1 MNLKLHRLVLFLAAL
16 CSTPSLLQ
24 GVSATTTASPNCTTP
39 THFFDQLV
47 DHENSSNKATFQQQY
62 QVVADHF
69 KPGGPIL
76 YYQQAETSLFAC
88 MEWTIL
94 PEWAAELGALVIT
107 LEHRFFGLS
116 YPSKDPDPVRQFQ
129 SLTLENVMLD
139 AVNFIGH
146 IKNTTE
152 GTKES
157 KVLVMGGSYGGFLT
171 TVLKMNHPDIFYG
184 ALPFAAPLRSIGANN
199 QNPQRYNWFKYL
211 NQVYWDLSA
220 TAAGKM
226 KHAFDV
232 LGQRVQAAND
242 TKSLARDF
250 GLCSIPNTTAE
261 LQEVMGVINTVQY
274 QIPQL
279 GFVSPI
285 GNPTGANV
293 EKLVNQTLLLD
304 DPVKVINASL
314 NMWFPPSLYPCV
326 PWGNDESVNPTLQ
339 LDSFNYLLCKYFPLS
354 VNEVPNGTIYVPTS
368 VQTESDPNTCMG
380 LFNVTPPTQEFV
392 ESKYHITRDELVEA
406 KRILFTY
413 NEFDPTTA
421 VGVDPLPL
429 SQDRNASRYMLTS
442 LSSHGE
448 ESLASCPGDR
458 PTVVHARNIELQTFK
473 EWLGMY

>member
-1 MNLKLHRLVLFLAAL
+1 MRQVSRLLVALWAATSL
-16 CSTPSLLQ
+16 TCTADAAATSSSNCS
-24 GVSATTTASPNCTTP
+24 TP
-39 THFFDQLV
+39 THFFTQFIE
-47 DHENSSNKATFQQQY
+47 HETSSSKATFQQQY
-62 QVVADHF
+62 QIVADHF

-116 YPSKDPDPVRQFQ
+116 DPSNASDPVEKYQ

-139 AVNFIGH
+139 AVNFISH
-146 IKNTTE
+146 VKNTTA
-152 GTKES
+152 GAKDS

-171 TVLKMNHPDIFYG
+171 TVLKMNHPDVFYG
-184 ALPFAAPLRSIGANN
+184 ALPFAAPLRSIGANY
-199 QNPQRYNWFKYL
+199 QNPQRYNWFIWL

-220 TAAGKM
+220 SAAGKM
-226 KHAFDV
+226 KHAFEV
-232 LGQRVQAAND
+232 LGKRIQAATD
-242 TKSLARDF
+242 TESIAKDF
-250 GLCSIPNTTAE
+250 GLCSVPNTTAD

-279 GFVSPI
+279 GFVNPI
-285 GNPTGANV
+285 ANPTGANV

-304 DPVKVINASL
+304 DPVKIINASL
-314 NMWFPPSLYPCV
+314 NMWYPSSLYPCV
-326 PWGNDESVNPTLQ
+326 PWGNGESVNPTLQ

-354 VNEVPNGTIYVPTS
+354 VNEVPDGTIFVPTS
-368 VQTESDPNTCMG
+368 VQTESDPQTCMTKY
-380 LFNVTPPTQEFV
+380 NITPSTQDRV
-392 ESKYHITRDELVEA
+392 ETQYHITRDELVNA
-406 KRILFTY
+406 KRILFAY

-421 VGVDPLPL
+421 VGIKPLPL
-429 SQDRNASRYMLTS
+429 TQDRNASRYMFTT

-448 ESLASCPGDR
+448 ESLASYPGDR
-458 PTVVHARNIELQTFK
+458 PTVVHARNLQLQTFK